1 MKGELRRTH
10 ILESSKAIFS
20 SKGYYEAH
28 VEDIIKA
35 AGVGKGTFYLYFKNK
50 EEIFVSLLVRFLEEW
65 EEVVLRDSER
75 LRSDDILEYFM
86 TLIKR
91 SLLFFQEHEDLC
103 NIYLRV
109 GPGITSLFE
118 PFMNRFEDKMLAY
131 IVRELD
137 AAREAGILKE
147 NIDVELAANMIA
159 GAFLRID
166 YYYFV
171 LKKGVPVDIE
181 RMTRD
186 FFTITMTGVLQAR
199 R

>member
-10 ILESSKAIFS
+10 ILESSRAIFS

-50 EEIFVSLLVRFLEEW
+50 EEIFVSLLVKFLDEW
-65 EEVVLRDSER
+65 EETVLKDSDR
-75 LRSDDILEYFM
+75 MRSDDLLGYFR

-91 SLLFFQEHEDLC
+91 SLMFFQEHEDLC

-118 PFMNRFEDKMLAY
+118 PFINRFENKMLNY
-131 IVRELD
+131 IIRELD
-137 AAREAGILKE
+137 AARAGGILKE

-166 YYYFV
+166 YYFFV
-171 LKKGVPVDIE
+171 LKKGVTVDLD
-181 RMTRD
+181 RMTED
-186 FFTITMTGVLQAR
+186 FFSITMTGVLNAER
-199 R
+199 